1 MVVDETQSAVTVT
14 QRAKTHTSEIMVD
27 MSRVPAA
34 NDDMP
39 ADVRAVCD
47 RLKERY
53 GSLPLNHAVLARRP
67 SVFRA
72 FRGMWDGLEASG
84 LLPARLVDLVNVR
97 VAALIGCGL

>member
-1 MVVDETQSAVTVT
+1 MVGMQ
-14 QRAKTHTSEIMVD
+14 
-27 MSRVPAA
+27 RVPSA
-34 NDDMP
+34 NDDIP

-67 SVFRA
+67 SIFRA
-72 FRGMWDGLEASG
+72 LRSMWDGLEASG

-97 VAALIGCGL
+97 VASLIGCGL

>member
-1 MVVDETQSAVTVT
+1 MNMPRISA
-14 QRAKTHTSEIMVD
+14 
-27 MSRVPAA
+27 
-34 NDDMP
+34 NNDMP

-47 RLKERY
+47 QLKERY

-72 FRGMWDGLEASG
+72 FRGMWDGLDASG

>member
-1 MVVDETQSAVTVT
+1 
-14 QRAKTHTSEIMVD
+14 MVD
-27 MSRVPAA
+27 MPRVPAP
-34 NDDMP
+34 NDSMP

-67 SVFRA
+67 SIFRA

-84 LLPARLVDLVNVR
+84 LLPARLVDLLNVK
-97 VAALIGCGL
+97 VASLIGCGL

>member
-1 MVVDETQSAVTVT
+1 MMDMPRVSA
-14 QRAKTHTSEIMVD
+14 ASDNI
-27 MSRVPAA
+27 
-34 NDDMP
+34 P

-47 RLKERY
+47 KLKERY

-72 FRGMWDGLEASG
+72 FRSMWDGLEASG

-97 VAALIGCGL
+97 VASLIGCGL

>member
-1 MVVDETQSAVTVT
+1 M
-14 QRAKTHTSEIMVD
+14 QRAETPTFEIIMN
-27 MSRVPAA
+27 MPRISA
-34 NDDMP
+34 NDDLP
-39 ADVRAVCD
+39 ADVRVVCD

-67 SVFRA
+67 TVFRA

-97 VAALIGCGL
+97 VASLIGCGL

>member
-1 MVVDETQSAVTVT
+1 M
-14 QRAKTHTSEIMVD
+14 QRAETRTFEIIMN
-27 MSRVPAA
+27 MPRISA

-97 VAALIGCGL
+97 VASLIGCGL